1 MKFMSSG
8 KRPFLIQRLTQ
19 HACIER
25 VTGLGKSNRKSEL
38 SECTFFFTKYFENRV
53 LSIRESYAAL
63 N

>member
-1 MKFMSSG
+1 MMKFMSSG

-38 SECTFFFTKYFENRV
+38 SECTFFSQNISKIVYFPSVSRM
-53 LSIRESYAAL
+53 LH
-63 N
+63 